1 MFDAISKHLTVRNV
15 LIGTATVAAV
25 GGLIY
30 WATRDDNSV
39 ADAADVLQSAGESL
53 VGAGSDLITQAAT
66 ATAEA
71 AEKVA
76 DAA

>member
-15 LIGTATVAAV
+15 LIGTAAVAAV

-30 WATRDDNSV
+30 WATRDDSSAPAT
-39 ADAADVLQSAGESL
+39 ADALQAAGESL
-53 VGAGSDLITQAAT
+53 VEAGSDLIAQAAT
-66 ATAEA
+66 ATADA
-71 AEKVA
+71 VEKVA

>member
-15 LIGTATVAAV
+15 LIGTAAVAAV
-25 GGLIY
+25 GGLVY
-30 WATRDDNSV
+30 WATRS
-39 ADAADVLQSAGESL
+39 DAVPATADVLQAAGESM
-53 VGAGSDLITQAAT
+53 VETGSDLIQQAAN
-66 ATAEA
+66 ATADV